1 MRSSSSPLPEPD
13 HIAGLV
19 DGSFVLQRDT
29 DGGLSL
35 QLTFGPTDPENRRN
49 SPLLEVGLSDD
60 STRDLLHF
68 LLSEDEPT
76 LQLHCQLGV
85 RARDI

>member
-1 MRSSSSPLPEPD
+1 MRSSSLSMPEND

-29 DGGLSL
+29 DGCLSL
-35 QLTFGPTDPENRRN
+35 QLTFGPTDPEHRPS
-49 SPLLEVGLSDD
+49 SPLLEIGLSED

-68 LLSEDEPT
+68 LLAEGEPT
-76 LQLHCQLGV
+76 LQLHCHVGV

>member
-1 MRSSSSPLPEPD
+1 MRSPSLPVPEHD

-35 QLTFGPTDPENRRN
+35 QLTFGPTDPENRRD
-49 SPLLEVGLSDD
+49 SPLLEIGLSDD

-68 LLSEDEPT
+68 LLTEDEPT
-76 LQLHCQLGV
+76 LQLHCHVGV